1 MNAHPRAG
9 VFGES
14 YNIQGANVPASLF
27 VYYLWCMKYNYD
39 GRINSDAFFKCSS
52 SSKINKKFI
61 CI

>member
-1 MNAHPRAG
+1 MNAHARAG

-52 SSKINKKFI
+52 SSKIL
-61 CI
+61 